1 MADSE
6 DTRDDLQGEV
16 DQEVDREVDQEV
28 DRVHELDAADP
39 EGRLAAATAEIES
52 LKDQALRSQA
62 EAENVRR
69 RAARDVENARKFA
82 LEKFASDLLPVI
94 DSLEKGVESAQLD
107 AETTDAGAAK
117 AIAEGVQLSL
127 KLFYDVL
134 EKAGIARIDPMGEP
148 FDPQLHEAMAV
159 VENPDAEPNSVLE
172 VMQTGYTLNGR
183 LIRAAMVVVSKAREA
198 SG

>member
-6 DTRDDLQGEV
+6 DTRDDLQDEVDQQVDHEV
-16 DQEVDREVDQEV
+16 DQEVDG
-28 DRVHELDAADP
+28 VHELNAADP

-69 RAARDVENARKFA
+69 RAARDVENVRKFA

-94 DSLEKGVESAQLD
+94 DSLEKGVESAQLG

-117 AIAEGVQLSL
+117 AIAEGVRLSL

-134 EKAGIARIDPMGEP
+134 EKAGIARIDPVGEP

-183 LIRAAMVVVSKAREA
+183 LIRAAMVVVSKAQEA